1 LLAATEEKGLNV
13 LKWLHAQG
21 DSQTQANHYG
31 RTPLMEA
38 ALWGRLDTVRYL
50 VREGVDIDARDANGM
65 RAIDPSD
72 EMERNTKE
80 RISRSRC
87 FYREASHA
95 GQLRKQ
101 VQALLQRSASSSSR
115 SNSTGTAILRPP
127 QRCAFFDRKPDGS
140 LEILRPRESVEPPV
154 GKLEKAFAT
163 LDRGPNYPFV
173 NAMSGYTQ
181 PGWPNVLANEEWAA
195 KADGLRAFFGL
206 PGNKALASHIEP
218 QLLVYLL
225 DRHSLIQWDS
235 HLEHDLSR
243 LDSVRP
249 AHSIRP
255 VITISKT

>member
-1 LLAATEEKGLNV
+1 
-13 LKWLHAQG
+13 
-21 DSQTQANHYG
+21 
-31 RTPLMEA
+31 MEA

-50 VREGVDIDARDANGM
+50 VREGVDIYARDANGM
-65 RAIDPSD
+65 RAIDLSD

-206 PGNKALASHIEP
+206 PGNKALAIARRATVTRISSGSPLTHP
-218 QLLVYLL
+218 VGL
-225 DRHSLIQWDS
+225 SLGARSFQARQRQTCPFNS
-235 HLEHDLSR
+235 PCNHD
-243 LDSVRP
+243 
-249 AHSIRP
+249 
-255 VITISKT
+255 